1 MLVYCIDVLKALKD
15 AGYSQNFILKEN
27 IIPAGTLTK
36 IRRSEPVSWKTL
48 DTLCNLLRCQPGD
61 IIEYV
66 DE

>member
-15 AGYSQNFILKEN
+15 AGYSQNFLLKEG
-27 IIPAGTLTK
+27 ILASKVLTH
-36 IRRSEPVSWKTL
+36 IRRSEPISWKTL